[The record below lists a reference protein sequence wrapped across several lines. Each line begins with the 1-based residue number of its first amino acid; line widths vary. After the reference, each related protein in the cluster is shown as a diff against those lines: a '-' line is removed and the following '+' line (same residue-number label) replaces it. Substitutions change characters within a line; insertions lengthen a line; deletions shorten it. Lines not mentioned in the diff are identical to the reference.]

1 MSSAENVELIRSLH
15 PGPNVDIAALVK
27 DGEAA
32 DRLRAAIGH
41 LFDPAV
47 KATMRFP
54 GLAPVTYSGLDGM
67 RKAWRDWLR
76 HRTSYRDEIEDVIG
90 DGDRVIVVHRG
101 YRQDSPDA
109 PGSVLRRVTV
119 WTVQEG
125 RIVGVDFNVPYADAL
140 PAASAEAGG

>member
-27 DGEAA
+27 DEEAA
-32 DRLRAAIGH
+32 GRLRNAIGH
-41 LFDPAV
+41 LFDPAI

-67 RKAWRDWLR
+67 RTAWRDWLR
-76 HRTSYRDEIEDVIG
+76 HRTSYSDEIEDVIG

-101 YRQDSPDA
+101 YRRDSPDA
-109 PGSVLRRVTV
+109 PESVLRRVTV
-119 WTVQEG
+119 WTLQEG

-140 PAASAEAGG
+140 PVA